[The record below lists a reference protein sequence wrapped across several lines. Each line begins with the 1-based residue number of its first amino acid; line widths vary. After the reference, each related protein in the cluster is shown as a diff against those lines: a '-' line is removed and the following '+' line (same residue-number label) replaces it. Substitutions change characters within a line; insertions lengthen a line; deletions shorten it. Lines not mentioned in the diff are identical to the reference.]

1 MNEVLFSGACTALIT
16 PFLGDQINFPLME
29 RLLKRQID
37 AGIEAVVICGTT
49 GEAPTLTD
57 AEKLELFS
65 RAKKYVGNACKII
78 AGTGSNSTV
87 HTLELS
93 MAAEQC
99 GVDGLLIVSP
109 YYNKATADGLLSH
122 YITVAQAVAAPVI
135 LYNVPSRTG
144 LDIPISVYQRL
155 ADIKNITG
163 VKEASSEI
171 SKTTK
176 ILRSCGS
183 KLAVWSGNDDMTVPM
198 ISLGAQGVISVVS
211 NLAPA
216 RTQAMAKA
224 ALSGDYTTA
233 ASIQIALQPLVEML
247 FSEVNP
253 VPVKAAMKILG
264 FDCGSCRLPL
274 GNLQAEKQKQLE
286 RMLLS

>member
-1 MNEVLFSGACTALIT
+1 MQKVFFTGACTALIT
-16 PFLGDQINFPLME
+16 PFLGDQVNYPMME
-29 RLLKRQID
+29 RLLQRQID

-65 RAKKYVGNACKII
+65 RAKKYVGNECKII
-78 AGTGSNSTV
+78 AGTGSNSTA

-144 LDIPISVYQRL
+144 LDIPVSVYQRL
-155 ADIKNITG
+155 ADIENIAG

-183 KLAVWSGNDDMTVPM
+183 KLVVWSGNDDMTVPM

-211 NLAPA
+211 NLVPA

-233 ASIQIALQPLVEML
+233 AAIQIALQPLVEML